1 MVTDNNTMTTKKKL
15 IAGNWKMNGSL
26 AANEALVK
34 ALQQGL
40 AAAPASC
47 DIALCAPA
55 PYFAQLQLLLA
66 GSGAMALGAQDISAH
81 PQGAFTGEQSAA
93 MLKDFGVRYAIVGHS
108 ERRQYHGETDDAVAA
123 KTAAALANGI
133 TPIVCVGETLAE
145 REAGRTEE
153 IVKRQLAAVIHLNGH
168 CISEIVVAY
177 EPVWAIGTGKTA
189 TPEQAQAVHAV
200 LRAQLHHAASEHAAG
215 ICILYGGSM
224 NAANA
229 AQLLSQPDID
239 GGLIGGA
246 SLKAPDF
253 LQIISAASR

>member
-1 MVTDNNTMTTKKKL
+1 MEATREMTNRKL

-26 AANEALVK
+26 SANEVLLK
-34 ALQQGL
+34 ALLQG
-40 AAAPASC
+40 AQPAC
-47 DIALCAPA
+47 DVAVCVPA
-55 PYFAQLQLLLA
+55 PYLAQARGLLA
-66 GSGAMALGAQDISAH
+66 DSSFALGAQDVSAH

-93 MLKDFGVRYAIVGHS
+93 MLQDFGVRYAIVGHS

-123 KTAAALANGI
+123 KAAAALSKGI

-145 REAGRTEE
+145 RDAGRTEE
-153 IVKRQLAAVIHLNGH
+153 VVKRQLAAVIHVNGH

-200 LRAQLHHAASEHAAG
+200 LRAQLHHAASQHAAG
-215 ICILYGGSM
+215 IKILYGGSM
-224 NAANA
+224 NASNA
-229 AQLLSQPDID
+229 AELLFQPDID

-253 LQIISAASR
+253 LQIIAAAR

>member
-1 MVTDNNTMTTKKKL
+1 MTTKKNL

-34 ALQQGL
+34 ALL
-40 AAAPASC
+40 AGVGTPAC
-47 DIALCAPA
+47 DIAVCVPA
-55 PYFAQLQLLLA
+55 PYLAQVQSLVA
-66 GSGAMALGAQDISAH
+66 GSPIALGAQDLSAQ

-93 MLKDFGVRYAIVGHS
+93 MLKDFGVRYVIVGHS
-108 ERRQYHGETDDAVAA
+108 ERRQCHGETDELVAA
-123 KTAAALANGI
+123 KTATALANGI
-133 TPIVCVGETLAE
+133 TPIVCIGETLAE

-153 IVKRQLAAVIHLNGH
+153 VVKRQLAAVIHVNGH

-189 TPEQAQAVHAV
+189 TPAQAQAVHAV
-200 LRAQLHHAASEHAAG
+200 LRAQLHHAASEHADG
-215 ICILYGGSM
+215 IRILYGGSM

-229 AQLLSQPDID
+229 AELLAEADID

-253 LQIISAASR
+253 LQIIAAAR